1 MPETECC
8 HLVVLLTHLFLRSAR
23 LSSLRPMSANLTMPH
38 RNVALNDAISK
49 HNFAGLLASHCMHLA
64 QIHMCP
70 SAILALQNVQ
80 GTLECYSKLKDK
92 LGLKTG
98 R

>member
-1 MPETECC
+1 MMILVGNSQLGPGSYRDVYE
-8 HLVVLLTHLFLRSAR
+8 HL
-23 LSSLRPMSANLTMPH
+23 
-38 RNVALNDAISK
+38 
-49 HNFAGLLASHCMHLA
+49 GLV
-64 QIHMCP
+64 

>member
-1 MPETECC
+1 MFWE
-8 HLVVLLTHLFLRSAR
+8 LL
-23 LSSLRPMSANLTMPH
+23 NLQHM
-38 RNVALNDAISK
+38 RKCGNFSVFIALAF
-49 HNFAGLLASHCMHLA
+49 HWFHCA
-64 QIHMCP
+64 KYS

-92 LGLKTG
+92 LGLKTS

>member
-1 MPETECC
+1 MNNQ
-8 HLVVLLTHLFLRSAR
+8 LYLYA
-23 LSSLRPMSANLTMPH
+23 
-38 RNVALNDAISK
+38 
-49 HNFAGLLASHCMHLA
+49 
-64 QIHMCP
+64 
-70 SAILALQNVQ
+70 SAILALQIVQ

>member
-1 MPETECC
+1 MLCWWC
-8 HLVVLLTHLFLRSAR
+8 ILR
-23 LSSLRPMSANLTMPH
+23 N
-38 RNVALNDAISK
+38 
-49 HNFAGLLASHCMHLA
+49 G
-64 QIHMCP
+64 

-98 R
+98 Q

>member
-1 MPETECC
+1 MT
-8 HLVVLLTHLFLRSAR
+8 
-23 LSSLRPMSANLTMPH
+23 ANSVHKDPSDQIASPNKPTTKPGH
-38 RNVALNDAISK
+38 GSNVIRGCA
-49 HNFAGLLASHCMHLA
+49 
-64 QIHMCP
+64 

-92 LGLKTG
+92 LGLKTS